1 MEYTVNQQNIHN
13 YAEQLTAELCK
24 QFFVNKAFI
33 SGPEILA
40 FNSENQLNLLIVKNI
55 FLNWQKET
63 LKLKSPYFDFEDEGV
78 KLALKTF
85 MNKLS
90 NHIKVYRYDF
100 EPLVKKSIS
109 DFILLSA
116 APAEFFTAE
125 IEALASPK
133 MALTMLKDFA
143 RYIRVN
149 RFVIDQV
156 VREIEASGYTET
168 FGGETIRF
176 MRKAIHENPDKL
188 ESAEKVL
195 EGLLAQQA
203 AKITDFV
210 CSPKPM
216 VTPPAFLDTPRPEAW
231 ATTEYVPIS
240 QPENLQA
247 EEPVAVRDDSKFL
260 VPDLESESETESDPS
275 PAEEYSVNPEMEPE
289 IQPIQSPIEETQVV
303 NLVELDSEPEAS
315 TDTTFENKNE
325 PENQDEA
332 FNRPFH
338 ETIKSSKSE
347 ISDLSRETVTLNDS
361 LRNLEK
367 TGITEAIQSRT
378 VAAPFKTLVPMH
390 YRFTFINSLFD
401 GNQEAWAEAVERID
415 STSAFEEA
423 VTLLRSEYATRFKW
437 EEKEDNVSI
446 LFNYVER
453 KF

>member
-1 MEYTVNQQNIHN
+1 MEYTVNQQNIQN

-24 QFFVNKAFI
+24 HFFVNKAFI

-63 LKLKSPYFDFEDEGV
+63 LKLKSPYFDFEDDGV
-78 KLALKTF
+78 KQALKTF

-100 EPLVKKSIS
+100 EPLVMKSIS
-109 DFILLSA
+109 DYILLSA

-176 MRKAIHENPDKL
+176 MRKAIHENPDKI

-195 EGLLAQQA
+195 AGLLAQQA

-240 QPENLQA
+240 QPENMQA
-247 EEPVAVRDDSKFL
+247 DEPVAPIDDSKFL
-260 VPDLESESETESDPS
+260 IPDLESEMNPGHVG
-275 PAEEYSVNPEMEPE
+275 EYSVNTEIEPE
-289 IQPIQSPIEETQVV
+289 IKPIPSIIREPQEV
-303 NLVELDSEPEAS
+303 NLFELDSEPEETS
-315 TDTTFENKNE
+315 DTTFENTNE
-325 PENQDEA
+325 PESLEEA

-367 TGITEAIQSRT
+367 TGIEEAIQSRT

-423 VTLLRSEYATRFKW
+423 VTLLRSEYAARFKW

>member
-1 MEYTVNQQNIHN
+1 MEYTVNQQNIQN
-13 YAEQLTAELCK
+13 YAERLTAELCK

-240 QPENLQA
+240 QPENMQA
-247 EEPVAVRDDSKFL
+247 EESVAPIDDSKFL
-260 VPDLESESETESDPS
+260 IPDLESELDPS
-275 PAEEYSVNPEMEPE
+275 PAGEYSVKPKFEPE
-289 IQPIQSPIEETQVV
+289 IQLIQSTIEETQVV
-303 NLVELDSEPEAS
+303 TVIDLDSEPQEI
-315 TDTTFENKNE
+315 TGQNFENKNE
-325 PENQDEA
+325 PENQEEA

-367 TGITEAIQSRT
+367 TGIAEAIQSRT

-423 VTLLRSEYATRFKW
+423 VSLLRSEYATRFKW

>member
-1 MEYTVNQQNIHN
+1 MEYTVNQQNIQN
-13 YAEQLTAELCK
+13 YAERLTAELCK

-240 QPENLQA
+240 QPENMQA
-247 EEPVAVRDDSKFL
+247 EEPVAARDDSKFL
-260 VPDLESESETESDPS
+260 IPDEAEPS
-275 PAEEYSVNPEMEPE
+275 PMEELAVTSEMEPE
-289 IQPIQSPIEETQVV
+289 VESVQISIEETQIEISNEVAPIQEPV
-303 NLVELDSEPEAS
+303 PAIHVEN
-315 TDTTFENKNE
+315 TNE
-325 PENQDEA
+325 PESLEEA

-338 ETIKSSKSE
+338 ETIKSTKSE

-367 TGITEAIQSRT
+367 TGIAEAIQSRT
-378 VAAPFKTLVPMH
+378 AAAPFKTLVPMH

-423 VTLLRSEYATRFKW
+423 VTLLRSEYAARFKW

>member
-1 MEYTVNQQNIHN
+1 MEYTVNQQNIQN

-24 QFFVNKAFI
+24 HFFVNKAFI

-100 EPLVKKSIS
+100 EPLVMKSIS
-109 DFILLSA
+109 DYILLSA

-195 EGLLAQQA
+195 AGLLAQQS

-240 QPENLQA
+240 QPENMQT
-247 EEPVAVRDDSKFL
+247 EEPVAPIDDSKFL
-260 VPDLESESETESDPS
+260 IPDEAEPS
-275 PAEEYSVNPEMEPE
+275 PIEELAATPEMEPE
-289 IQPIQSPIEETQVV
+289 VESVQISIEETQIEIS
-303 NLVELDSEPEAS
+303 NEVEPIQEPAS
-315 TDTTFENKNE
+315 AIRIENTNE
-325 PENQDEA
+325 PESLEEA

-338 ETIKSSKSE
+338 ETIKSTKSE
-347 ISDLSRETVTLNDS
+347 ISDLSKETVTLNDS

-367 TGITEAIQSRT
+367 TGIAEAIQSRT

-423 VTLLRSEYATRFKW
+423 VSLLRSEYAARFKW

>member
-1 MEYTVNQQNIHN
+1 MEYTVNQQNIQN

-24 QFFVNKAFI
+24 HFFVNKAFI

-63 LKLKSPYFDFEDEGV
+63 LKLKSPYFDFEDDGV
-78 KLALKTF
+78 KQALKTF

-100 EPLVKKSIS
+100 EPLVMKSIS
-109 DFILLSA
+109 DYILLSA

-176 MRKAIHENPDKL
+176 MRKAIHENPDKI

-195 EGLLAQQA
+195 AGLLAQQD

-240 QPENLQA
+240 QPENMHA
-247 EEPVAVRDDSKFL
+247 DEPVAPIDESKFL
-260 VPDLESESETESDPS
+260 IPDEESDTT
-275 PAEEYSVNPEMEPE
+275 PAVDFYEDTEMEPE
-289 IQPIQSPIEETQVV
+289 VESIQISIEETQIEIS
-303 NLVELDSEPEAS
+303 NEVEPIQEPAPAIR
-315 TDTTFENKNE
+315 FENTNE
-325 PENQDEA
+325 PESLEEA
-332 FNRPFH
+332 FNRPLH
-338 ETIKSSKSE
+338 ETIKSTKSE

-367 TGITEAIQSRT
+367 TGIAEAIQSRT

>member
-1 MEYTVNQQNIHN
+1 MEYTVNQQNIQN
-13 YAEQLTAELCK
+13 YAERLTAELCK

-195 EGLLAQQA
+195 EGLLAQQT

-240 QPENLQA
+240 QPENMQA
-247 EEPVAVRDDSKFL
+247 EEPVAPIDDSKFL
-260 VPDLESESETESDPS
+260 IPDLESELDPS
-275 PAEEYSVNPEMEPE
+275 PAGEYSVKPKFEPE
-289 IQPIQSPIEETQVV
+289 IQLIQSTIEETQVV
-303 NLVELDSEPEAS
+303 TVIDLDSEPQEI
-315 TDTTFENKNE
+315 TGQNFENKNE
-325 PENQDEA
+325 PESSDEA

-367 TGITEAIQSRT
+367 TGIAEAIQSRT

-423 VTLLRSEYATRFKW
+423 VRLLRSEYAARFKW

>member
-1 MEYTVNQQNIHN
+1 M
-13 YAEQLTAELCK
+13 
-24 QFFVNKAFI
+24 
-33 SGPEILA
+33 
-40 FNSENQLNLLIVKNI
+40 
-55 FLNWQKET
+55 
-63 LKLKSPYFDFEDEGV
+63 
-78 KLALKTF
+78 
-85 MNKLS
+85 
-90 NHIKVYRYDF
+90 
-100 EPLVKKSIS
+100 
-109 DFILLSA
+109 
-116 APAEFFTAE
+116 
-125 IEALASPK
+125 
-133 MALTMLKDFA
+133 
-143 RYIRVN
+143 VN

-195 EGLLAQQA
+195 AGLLAQQS

-240 QPENLQA
+240 QPENMQT
-247 EEPVAVRDDSKFL
+247 EEPVAPIDDSKFL
-260 VPDLESESETESDPS
+260 IPDEAETSS
-275 PAEEYSVNPEMEPE
+275 MEELAVTSEMEPE
-289 IQPIQSPIEETQVV
+289 VESVQISIEETQIEIS
-303 NLVELDSEPEAS
+303 NEVEPIQEPALAS
-315 TDTTFENKNE
+315 VENTNE
-325 PENQDEA
+325 SENQEEA

-338 ETIKSSKSE
+338 ETIKSTKSE

-367 TGITEAIQSRT
+367 TGIAEAIQSRT

-423 VTLLRSEYATRFKW
+423 VTLLRSEYAARFKW
-437 EEKEDNVSI
+437 EEKEDNVAI

>member
-1 MEYTVNQQNIHN
+1 MEYTVNQQNIQN

-24 QFFVNKAFI
+24 HFFVNKAFI

-63 LKLKSPYFDFEDEGV
+63 LKLKSPYFDFEDDGV
-78 KLALKTF
+78 KQALKTF

-100 EPLVKKSIS
+100 EPLVMKSIS
-109 DFILLSA
+109 DYILLSA

-176 MRKAIHENPDKL
+176 VRKAIHENPDKI

-195 EGLLAQQA
+195 AGLLAQQA

-240 QPENLQA
+240 QPENMQA
-247 EEPVAVRDDSKFL
+247 DEPVAPIDDSKFL
-260 VPDLESESETESDPS
+260 IPDLESEMNPS
-275 PAEEYSVNPEMEPE
+275 HAAGEYSVNTEIEPE
-289 IQPIQSPIEETQVV
+289 IKPIPSIIREPQEV
-303 NLVELDSEPEAS
+303 NLVELDSEPEETS
-315 TDTTFENKNE
+315 DTTFENTNE
-325 PENQDEA
+325 PESLEEA

-367 TGITEAIQSRT
+367 TGIAEAIQSRT

-423 VTLLRSEYATRFKW
+423 VTLLRSEYAARFKW